1 MPERPRAV
9 AYRNAQRFRRVLSL
23 LLEAV
28 LNPRSL
34 VRRLRKRLLRPSLYP
49 QSGLS
54 WRVLVVLTRDLP
66 AQQRQALERFWP
78 DARWCVLPLGDIGPR
93 DLLCEARAVAADY
106 VLILA
111 NSSRLDAALLA
122 NLCRLV
128 ACNPGYDAWLSGAR
142 VGFWSWD
149 FRGFDLDPEALLL
162 LRCSLLDQQME
173 TERHRRNAT
182 RLLPVSRREVFPPL
196 NRFGAVR
203 HATSFSSQEE
213 SKLSTLSNLLAALP
227 LAQPRLHRM
236 PTTPR
241 LVAVIPTRDHSE
253 LLAAAVASL
262 CRQELPMPLEL
273 LVVDN
278 GSEEP
283 ATAALLAQLSNGSV
297 PFRCIRDA
305 RPFNFSAL
313 CNSGIAASDA
323 SLVLLLNND
332 VVFSHPKALAAMLQL
347 VQLETVGCVG
357 ACLNYPDGRVQ
368 HLGVELSG
376 ELVQHQA
383 YGVRLKPDDPLLQR
397 PRQVA
402 AVTAACMVIRRSLWD
417 ELAGFDED
425 LPVDFNDVDFCL
437 RAQAAGF
444 ANLIVP
450 VAQATHLESVSR
462 GRLPHPSFAASLKTM
477 KIRWG
482 KHIGSDPYALLPPV
496 GRVGQLSGGA

>member
-9 AYRNAQRFRRVLSL
+9 VYRKAQRVRRLLSL

-28 LNPRSL
+28 LNPRSV
-34 VRRLRKRLLRPSLYP
+34 VRRLRKRLLRPSLHP

-54 WRVLVVLTRDLP
+54 WRVLVVLPRDLP

-78 DARWCVLPLGDIGPR
+78 DARLWVLPLGDLGPR
-93 DLLCEARAVAADY
+93 DLLREARAVEADY

-111 NSSRLDAALLA
+111 NPARLDDALLA

-128 ACNPGYDAWLSGAR
+128 ACNPGFDAWLSGAR
-142 VGFWSWD
+142 PGFWSWD
-149 FRGFDLDPEALLL
+149 FRGFGLDPEALLL
-162 LRCSLLDQQME
+162 LRCSLLDQQ
-173 TERHRRNAT
+173 TEGHRHRRNAT
-182 RLLPVSRREVFPPL
+182 RLLTVSGHEVFPPL
-196 NRFGAVR
+196 NRYGLPR
-203 HATSFSSQEE
+203 HAMSSSSLEE
-213 SKLSTLSNLLAALP
+213 PGRSTLSNLLAVLP
-227 LAQPRLHRM
+227 LAQPRVHQM
-236 PTTPR
+236 PATPR
-241 LVAVIPTRDHSE
+241 LVAVIPTRDHAE
-253 LLAAAVASL
+253 LLASAVASL
-262 CRQELPMPLEL
+262 CRQELSMPLEL

-283 ATAALLAQLSNGSV
+283 ATAALLAELSNGSV

-332 VVFSHPKALAAMLQL
+332 VVFAHPKALAAMLEL

-357 ACLNYPDGRVQ
+357 ACLSYPDGRLQ

-383 YGVRLKPDDPLLQR
+383 YGLRLKPDDPLLQR

-402 AVTAACMVIRRSLWD
+402 AVTAACMVFRRSLWD

-482 KHIGSDPYALLPPV
+482 KHIGNDPYALPPQA
-496 GRVGQLSGGA
+496 GRIGQLSGGA